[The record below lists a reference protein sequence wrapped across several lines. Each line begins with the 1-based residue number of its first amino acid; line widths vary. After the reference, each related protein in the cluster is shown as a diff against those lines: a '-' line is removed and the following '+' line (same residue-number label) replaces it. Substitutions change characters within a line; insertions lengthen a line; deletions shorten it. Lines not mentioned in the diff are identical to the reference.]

1 MKKKNKTKKKNIK
14 KSSKANQKNI
24 VKKRKIILLFLC
36 IIILLSITLGILFS
50 SLFNIKSIIV
60 INNSKVS
67 QEEIIQNS
75 GLLINENMFKTS
87 KRSIKNAIK
96 QNPYIENVKIKK
108 KLNGEVVIEIEERV
122 ATYMLEQE
130 NNFAYI
136 NNQGYILE
144 ISAEAIQLPI
154 IRGYETQELT
164 PGSRLDK
171 KDLEK
176 LNTIIQIMN
185 TADNKGIK
193 ELITAFD
200 ISDKNN
206 FKLEISSE
214 NKIVHFGGNI
224 NINEKILWII
234 DILEK
239 TKDEEGEIVLNDSD
253 IKKAYFREKI

>member
-108 KLNGEVVIEIEERV
+108 KLNGEVVIEVEERV

-164 PGSRLDK
+164 LGSRLDK

-206 FKLEISSE
+206 IKLEISSE

>member
-1 MKKKNKTKKKNIK
+1 MKKKNKTKKKNLK
-14 KSSKANQKNI
+14 KSSKSSKKNI
-24 VKKRKIILLFLC
+24 VKKRKIIVLLIC
-36 IIILLSITLGILFS
+36 IIILIGIILGILFS
-50 SLFNIKSIIV
+50 SLFNIKNIIV
-60 INNSKVS
+60 MNNSKVS

-87 KRSIKNAIK
+87 KRRIKNAIK

-108 KLNGEVVIEIEERV
+108 KLNGEVIIDVEERV

-144 ISAEAIQLPI
+144 ISAETLQLPI

-164 PGSRLDK
+164 AGSRLDK

-185 TADNKGIK
+185 TADSKGIK

-206 FKLEISSE
+206 FKLEIASE